1 MPEVGQQPVIQAGET
16 IEMLQY
22 RAEGY
27 VLARYKGG
35 VCEVYA
41 ADSPDKFDG
50 MEQNAE
56 VEWWIRVVSPDNG
69 VLGWLLINEAQI
81 NYLPRNV

>member
-1 MPEVGQQPVIQAGET
+1 
-16 IEMLQY
+16 MLQY

-27 VLARYKGG
+27 VFARIKGV
-35 VCEVYA
+35 VCLVYA

-56 VEWWIRVVSPDNG
+56 VEWWIRVVGPKKDIW
-69 VLGWLLINEAQI
+69 GWLLVNESQI
-81 NYLPRNV
+81 NYLQRSM